1 MSAEF
6 WEGARTTFVLAD
18 VAAERQAQDDK
29 WGSNR
34 DFPDGTGGSFA
45 ASLRDTAQRLTDR
58 MAQEGTTTWKHIL
71 REEFLEA
78 MAEEDPEQLREEL
91 VQVAAVAVA
100 WIEAIDRRAA

>member
-1 MSAEF
+1 
-6 WEGARTTFVLAD
+6 
-18 VAAERQAQDDK
+18 
-29 WGSNR
+29 
-34 DFPDGTGGSFA
+34 
-45 ASLRDTAQRLTDR
+45 